1 MKTRVNLYTL
11 AFRPKKEYLTLVQ
24 AVAIIAVTLV
34 LMLTLVYVAEN
45 DKAALELQV
54 KAAKNKLIEQ
64 EAEVAD
70 LSNQVSLHVQN
81 PALTQQLALLQ
92 TRLQYRDAL
101 LVQLSDLSLVQSSGF
116 AILMSDLALQ
126 RDRDIRLNK
135 IRLSGDSMT
144 LTGIARTHE
153 AIPRWIRKFSQG
165 KSLQGREFSLLNI
178 NRNSDDVIAFTLTN
192 QAVEEVSE

>member
-1 MKTRVNLYTL
+1 MKNRVNLYTQ
-11 AFRPKKEYLTLVQ
+11 AFKPKKEYLTLMQ
-24 AVAIIAVTLV
+24 AVVAITSALV
-34 LMLTLVYVAEN
+34 VMLALVYMAEN
-45 DKAALELQV
+45 DKAVLEQKV
-54 KAAKNKLIEQ
+54 KWAKNQLIEQ

-81 PALTQQLALLQ
+81 PALIQQLARLR
-92 TRLQYRDAL
+92 TRLQYRDEL
-101 LVQLSDLSLVQSSGF
+101 LVQLSDLALVQSSGF

-126 RDRDIRLNK
+126 RDRDIRLNQ
-135 IRLSGDSMT
+135 IRLSGDRMT

-165 KSLQGREFSLLNI
+165 KSLQGREFNLLNI

-192 QAVEEVSE
+192 QLVVEVSE